1 LSVNRDCGAYD
12 LWHACAGRNGG
23 LSIVAKDK
31 MAKREMSKDDK
42 AFLEMPGHLI
52 RRLHQISFA
61 LFVDQARALNNA
73 AFDITPVQY
82 AALAAIANHPGI
94 DQTALSNVIA
104 FDRTTIGDVVGRLE
118 KKKLIKRM
126 NGAVDRRTKSLSI
139 TPAGE
144 RLIRQITPAVAS
156 TQRLILEPLKPSE
169 RSAFL
174 AMLKHLVHLNNAHSR
189 APLRPQETRER
200 RLRTAARSTKSGPA
214 VRAVRRAPT
223 SDAIAD

>member
-1 LSVNRDCGAYD
+1 M
-12 LWHACAGRNGG
+12 
-23 LSIVAKDK
+23 AKDA
-31 MAKREMSKDDK
+31 MAKAGMSKDHK
-42 AFLEMPGHLI
+42 TFLEMPGHLI

-61 LFVDQARALNNA
+61 LFVDQAK

-82 AALAAIANHPGI
+82 AALAAINNHPGI

-118 KKKLIKRM
+118 KKKLIKRL

-139 TPAGE
+139 TSAGE

-156 TQRLILEPLKPSE
+156 TQRLILAPLNPSE
-169 RSAFL
+169 RAAFM
-174 AMLKHLVHLNNAHSR
+174 AMLKHLVHLNNTHSR

-200 RLRTAARSTKSGPA
+200 RLRTATRSTKSGQA

-223 SDAIAD
+223 PDAIAD